1 MTNRQPKGTPVG
13 GQFAEGRKPE
23 GADLAFVNPD
33 FSVRN
38 EAENPMALIRD
49 NVKVELEDIGE
60 GLSGDYNEDD
70 PDDISLLRFSVY
82 VKTDDPDYA
91 WADGWKA
98 VDDASYCTN
107 LPTDL
112 SPEQTQVALN
122 ALMNEF
128 HNVLHNDPE
137 TSVKGLG
144 EQMSWIGP
152 GDLKSL
158 PIVFTPEQEEVA
170 NAYKT
175 AALWAT
181 TGDDEEPLDAE
192 YSIDQISE
200 ESNEEIAKDVV
211 EFWERAKAEG
221 LTEHWTP
228 GQFGHDF
235 YLTRAGHG
243 AGFWDRGFGYAG
255 ERLTEMAKSYKEKTP
270 IVGDDG
276 SIYFE

>member
-38 EAENPMALIRD
+38 EGA
-49 NVKVELEDIGE
+49 
-60 GLSGDYNEDD
+60 S
-70 PDDISLLRFSVY
+70 
-82 VKTDDPDYA
+82 
-91 WADGWKA
+91 A
-98 VDDASYCTN
+98 V
-107 LPTDL
+107 
-112 SPEQTQVALN
+112 
-122 ALMNEF
+122 
-128 HNVLHNDPE
+128 VL
-137 TSVKGLG
+137 
-144 EQMSWIGP
+144 
-152 GDLKSL
+152 
-158 PIVFTPEQEEVA
+158 TPEQEEVA
-170 NAYKT
+170 AAYKV
-175 AALWAT
+175 AALWST
-181 TGDDEEPLDAE
+181 SGDDDEPLDAE
-192 YSIDQISE
+192 YGIDQISE

-255 ERLTEMAKSYKEKTP
+255 GRLTEMAKSYKEKTP